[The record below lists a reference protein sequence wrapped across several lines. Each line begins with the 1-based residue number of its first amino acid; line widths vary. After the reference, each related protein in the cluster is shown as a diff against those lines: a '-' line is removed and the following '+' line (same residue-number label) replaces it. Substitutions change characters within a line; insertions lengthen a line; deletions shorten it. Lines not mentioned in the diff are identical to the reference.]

1 MGSMAGSDSGYSS
14 GDGNTSAL
22 SDPPVNTASGKPRI
36 SSAGK
41 RRVTIMQGPHGA
53 VEDPGDKT
61 PAVISAEPSGGYKGA

>member
-22 SDPPVNTASGKPRI
+22 SEPNTSSSGKPRI

-53 VEDPGDKT
+53 VEDPGDKN
-61 PAVISAEPSGGYKGA
+61 PAVKSAEPTEGYEA